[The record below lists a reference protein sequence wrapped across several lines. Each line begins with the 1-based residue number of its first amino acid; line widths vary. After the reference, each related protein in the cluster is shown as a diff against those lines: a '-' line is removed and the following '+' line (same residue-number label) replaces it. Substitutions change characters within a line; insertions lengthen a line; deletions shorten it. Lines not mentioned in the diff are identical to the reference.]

1 MTAPVVIAG
10 AGIAGCALALGLHRA
25 GIACVVCEAHA
36 DDRREAGAFLAL
48 GSSGVRALR
57 AVGAED
63 AVAAVSEPVTTIR
76 RLDGTGATAGTRP
89 LAADGAPGYRLLT
102 RGALA
107 AALAGRA
114 ADRGLDIR
122 YAAGVTAAAPDDDGV
137 TVTLA
142 DGAAVRG
149 SLLVGA
155 DGLHS
160 TVRARVDPGSA
171 TPRPV
176 GQRVHYGSTPARLLG
191 ETGEFLVQLTPGGAF
206 GAFPRADRTWWFLR
220 RDLDDPATP
229 PDPDPGSV
237 LLEHVPPG
245 GAAARAVREA
255 TEIVTF
261 DAFDLPHVGPWYRD
275 RMLVTGDAAHAASPA
290 TGQGASMALEDA
302 VVLAKA
308 LRDHDDVGAA
318 AAAYERARRG
328 RTQANVVAS
337 AAMSRPDRPP
347 TDADPGERLSDEA
360 LLAQLDWDTP
370 QA

>member
-1 MTAPVVIAG
+1 MTDPVVIAG
-10 AGIAGCALALGLHRA
+10 AGIAGCALALALQRA
-25 GIACVVCEAHA
+25 GVRSVVCEAHPG
-36 DDRREAGAFLAL
+36 DGREAGAFLAL

-57 AVGAED
+57 AVGADD
-63 AVAAVSEPVTTIR
+63 AVAAVSEPITTIR
-76 RLDGTGATAGTRP
+76 RLDAAEATAGTRP

-107 AALAGRA
+107 GALAGRA
-114 ADRGLDIR
+114 AERGLEVR
-122 YAAGVTAAAPDDDGV
+122 YAAGVTAAEPDGSGV
-137 TVTLA
+137 TVTLR
-142 DGAAVRG
+142 DGATVRG

-160 TVRARVDPGSA
+160 VVRALVDPGGSG
-171 TPRPV
+171 PRPV
-176 GQRVHYGSTPARLLG
+176 GQRVYYGATPGRLLG
-191 ETGEFLVQLTPGGAF
+191 AAGEFLVQPTPTGAF
-206 GAFPRADRTWWFLR
+206 GAFPREDRTWWFLR
-220 RDLDDPATP
+220 RDVDDPATP
-229 PDPDPGSV
+229 PDQDPGTV
-237 LLEHVPPG
+237 LLGHVTPG

-255 TEIVTF
+255 TEIVAF
-261 DAFDLPHVGPWYRD
+261 DAYDLPHVGAWYRD
-275 RMLVTGDAAHAASPA
+275 AMLVTGDAAHAASPA
-290 TGQGASMALEDA
+290 TGQGASMALEDV

-360 LLAQLDWDTP
+360 LLAQLDWDIP